1 MNWASKYPIA
11 IQHNKSAG
19 QLYSWRNSKLS
30 RWIAAGR
37 AIRER
42 VILYQRNTLVAIQLS
57 VAAPRADGSMYR
69 NEVMQFLHLRWG
81 KVVEDRLYE
90 DTYKLAGELQ
100 ERLSRKETVVQD

>member
-1 MNWASKYPIA
+1 MDRGGSGYK
-11 IQHNKSAG
+11 
-19 QLYSWRNSKLS
+19 
-30 RWIAAGR
+30 
-37 AIRER
+37 RES

-69 NEVMQFLHLRWG
+69 NEAMQFLHLRWG